1 MPLTVVLVAHRSTVL
16 AGLKGRYAIADAT
29 AYGRP

>member
-1 MPLTVVLVAHRSTVL
+1 MNVVLVAHRSTVL
-16 AGLKGRYAIADAT
+16 AGVKGRFAIADAT